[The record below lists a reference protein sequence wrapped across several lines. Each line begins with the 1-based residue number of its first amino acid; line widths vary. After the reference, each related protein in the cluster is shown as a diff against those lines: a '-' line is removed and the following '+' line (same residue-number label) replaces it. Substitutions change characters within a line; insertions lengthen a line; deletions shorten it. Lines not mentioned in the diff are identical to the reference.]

1 MKINCFIL
9 LFFIAHLS
17 LLINSLPRNLPKK
30 PHIELSDSELGPANV
45 HLMHI
50 KVGEPPQIVNLKLS
64 TSFCGIYILNK
75 KYFNKGMSLDDSHSA
90 RTINI
95 DAKLND
101 YSGVLVQDLI
111 EIPSFPKIEF
121 SFLLINKSP
130 KEFKTYD
137 GAIGFGTNCNSK
149 YNIEKSQYSVDLLP
163 LLTTGQKQIFSI
175 YMESKSDIAIFNMG
189 GLPDE
194 YLQLKSKYLY
204 KRFPISINY
213 KTNSWE
219 LKLHS
224 IYTSDGGLFNVNEN
238 IAIGSTGAMIA
249 VNQQFFS
256 FLIWKYF
263 LNSDADL
270 SFNSNCFQS
279 STTINEIYCNDQ
291 FDISKIGELSFVI
304 GKITIKIPPE
314 KLFYQVNRSG
324 FKQNWFSVV
333 YYPGVDKWYISQKL
347 LGDAT
352 VVYDNENKEIGI
364 IYNKFINQIDGN

>member
-30 PHIELSDSELGPANV
+30 PHIELSDLELGPANV
-45 HLMHI
+45 NLMHI

-111 EIPSFPKIEF
+111 EIPSFPPIQF

-163 LLTTGQKQIFSI
+163 LLTTGQKQIFS
-175 YMESKSDIAIFNMG
+175 
-189 GLPDE
+189 
-194 YLQLKSKYLY
+194 
-204 KRFPISINY
+204 
-213 KTNSWE
+213 T
-219 LKLHS
+219 
-224 IYTSDGGLFNVNEN
+224 
-238 IAIGSTGAMIA
+238 
-249 VNQQFFS
+249 
-256 FLIWKYF
+256 
-263 LNSDADL
+263 
-270 SFNSNCFQS
+270 
-279 STTINEIYCNDQ
+279 
-291 FDISKIGELSFVI
+291 
-304 GKITIKIPPE
+304 
-314 KLFYQVNRSG
+314 
-324 FKQNWFSVV
+324 
-333 YYPGVDKWYISQKL
+333 
-347 LGDAT
+347 
-352 VVYDNENKEIGI
+352 
-364 IYNKFINQIDGN
+364 